1 MPAKG
6 ILYVGTHDGLA
17 TYRRA
22 GGGIWRRV
30 SQALAGSAI
39 STIMAVDALTL
50 LVAIDGQPAQQSFDG
65 GSTWSTSSAPPPI
78 GLQVATIHGPSSLA
92 YPRLSGATAYARLPG
107 KPPTL
112 LGAGAAGSLLFWSND
127 DGIHWA
133 PAAMPHEIGNITS
146 MVPAADRRDAG
157 WAGTMA
163 GALLRTE
170 DRGQSWQVIAREPA
184 AILSLAA
191 VLPDAQ

>member
-1 MPAKG
+1 M
-6 ILYVGTHDGLA
+6 
-17 TYRRA
+17 
-22 GGGIWRRV
+22 
-30 SQALAGSAI
+30 AL
-39 STIMAVDALTL
+39 DALTL

-65 GSTWSTSSAPPPI
+65 GSTWSASSTPPSPI

-107 KPPTL
+107 KPPIL
-112 LGAGAAGSLLFWSND
+112 LGAGAAGSLLFWSSD

-146 MVPAADRRDAG
+146 MVPATDRRDAG
-157 WAGTMA
+157 WAGTTA

-170 DRGQSWQVIAREPA
+170 DRGRSWQVIAREPA